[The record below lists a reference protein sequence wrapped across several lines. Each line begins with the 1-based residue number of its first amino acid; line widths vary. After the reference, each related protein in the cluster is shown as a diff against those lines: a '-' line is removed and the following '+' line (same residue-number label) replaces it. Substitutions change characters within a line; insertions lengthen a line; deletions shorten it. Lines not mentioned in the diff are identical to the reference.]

1 MEFISLSDMVYLT
14 IVSKTILFLTVC
26 FVWRSHGGLTENKFR
41 FILVNARE
49 TRATIP
55 PLLSSLLSIY
65 QVSDLIWALR
75 INEESLRSDS
85 SWSRQSL
92 GLDFCGSC
100 LHRNLRPNL
109 PLFFSF
115 PRCLHARACICRRGA
130 RLSRSRR
137 KMTISNHQ
145 SWVTEIERDK
155 YR

>member
-1 MEFISLSDMVYLT
+1 MELISPSDMVYLT

-26 FVWRSHGGLTENKFR
+26 FVWRPHGGLTENKFR

-49 TRATIP
+49 TRAQP
-55 PLLSSLLSIY
+55 FLLSSLLSIY
-65 QVSDLIWALR
+65 QVSDLIWALG

-100 LHRNLRPNL
+100 LHKNLRPNL

-115 PRCLHARACICRRGA
+115 FRCIHARACICRRDA
-130 RLSRSRR
+130 RLTRSRR